1 MNANCRTGDL
11 SASLCGANKF
21 EVRESKRASKITMT
35 KEELQNIILHS
46 EVSQVQ
52 FKERIDDN
60 YNIGTELVA
69 FSNSRG
75 GRLLIGVRD
84 KTGEMNP
91 LSYDETQDANQK
103 LSNIATQNVDPRI
116 GIETDSVAVDGG
128 NIIVVTIKEG
138 INKPYKDNK
147 GIIWS
152 KQGSDKR
159 RIIDN
164 NEIAEM
170 MEDCGTF
177 ISEVAATDATIDD
190 LDLDTVK
197 EYLVKRF
204 ENPLRNSGIEPA
216 DYDKKSLEEIVTAI
230 SRNITLERL
239 LTNLR
244 LMRPDGRLTMAG
256 LILLG
261 KVPQLF
267 KPTLTAKCISF
278 YGTSIGGSRFR
289 DKVNDADM
297 EGNLRHQ
304 YDTIMAFFR
313 RNLRY
318 IQPGDEF
325 NTQGVLEVSDV
336 ALSELVMNALI
347 HRSLVRTA
355 PIRVF
360 ILDDR
365 IEIHS
370 PGNLP
375 RGLAVDD
382 IEKGTSMPRNE
393 QLFYH
398 ANFLLPYSGA
408 GTGILRAI
416 DEGLKMEFRNDEK
429 THEFVITI
437 PRQTFDE
444 SFGDEDIKKSNQVE
458 EPSNPQKELSSE
470 KSNQV
475 EELSNPQKEL
485 SDEESNQATN
495 GVANGVTNQVGSRQ
509 PSKKEL
515 TGKQIDIINFCSVPR
530 SAAEIMNRL
539 GITNQTRHKVKYIQ
553 PLVEAGFLKL
563 THPESINAPN
573 QKYVK
578 VKRK

>member
-1 MNANCRTGDL
+1 
-11 SASLCGANKF
+11 
-21 EVRESKRASKITMT
+21 MT
-35 KEELQNIILHS
+35 KEELDNIILHS

-60 YNIGTELVA
+60 YNIGAEFVA
-69 FSNSRG
+69 FSNSCG

-91 LSYDETQDANQK
+91 LSYDETQDTNQK

-116 GIETDSVAVDGG
+116 GIETDSVSVDGG

-147 GIIWS
+147 GIIWA

-159 RIIDN
+159 RILDN

-177 ISEVAATDATIDD
+177 IPEVAATDATMED
-190 LDLDTVK
+190 LNLDTVK
-197 EYLVKRF
+197 EYLLKRF

-216 DYDKKSLEEIVTAI
+216 SYDKKSLDEIVKAI
-230 SRNITLERL
+230 SRNITLDRL

-244 LMRPDGRLTMAG
+244 LMRPDGHLTMAG

-304 YDTIMAFFR
+304 YDRIMAFFR

-318 IQPGDEF
+318 VQPGDEF
-325 NTQGVLEVSDV
+325 NTQGVLEVSDI

-355 PIRVF
+355 PIRIF

-408 GTGILRAI
+408 GTGILRAVE
-416 DEGLKMEFRNDEK
+416 EGLKMEFKNDEK
-429 THEFVITI
+429 AHEFVITI

-444 SFGDEDIKKSNQVE
+444 QDNEKSNQAEELSSDKSNQVEEKSNQVE
-458 EPSNPQKELSSE
+458 EPSSD

-475 EELSNPQKEL
+475 T
-485 SDEESNQATN
+485 NQVTN
-495 GVANGVTNQVGSRQ
+495 QVANQVANGVTNQVANGVSLRQ
-509 PSKKEL
+509 LTKKEL

-530 SAAEIMNRL
+530 SAAEIMERL
-539 GITNQTRHKVKYIQ
+539 SLTNQSYNRAKYIQ
-553 PLVEAGFLKL
+553 PLVESGFLKM
-563 THPESINAPN
+563 TNPESVNAPN

>member
-91 LSYDETQDANQK
+91 LSYDETQDANQR

-128 NIIVVTIKEG
+128 TIIVVTIKEG

-177 ISEVAATDATIDD
+177 IPEVAATDATIDD

-216 DYDKKSLEEIVTAI
+216 DYDKKSLE
-230 SRNITLERL
+230 
-239 LTNLR
+239 
-244 LMRPDGRLTMAG
+244 
-256 LILLG
+256 
-261 KVPQLF
+261 
-267 KPTLTAKCISF
+267 
-278 YGTSIGGSRFR
+278 
-289 DKVNDADM
+289 
-297 EGNLRHQ
+297 
-304 YDTIMAFFR
+304 
-313 RNLRY
+313 
-318 IQPGDEF
+318 
-325 NTQGVLEVSDV
+325 
-336 ALSELVMNALI
+336 
-347 HRSLVRTA
+347 
-355 PIRVF
+355 
-360 ILDDR
+360 
-365 IEIHS
+365 
-370 PGNLP
+370 
-375 RGLAVDD
+375 
-382 IEKGTSMPRNE
+382 
-393 QLFYH
+393 
-398 ANFLLPYSGA
+398 
-408 GTGILRAI
+408 
-416 DEGLKMEFRNDEK
+416 
-429 THEFVITI
+429 
-437 PRQTFDE
+437 
-444 SFGDEDIKKSNQVE
+444 
-458 EPSNPQKELSSE
+458 
-470 KSNQV
+470 
-475 EELSNPQKEL
+475 
-485 SDEESNQATN
+485 
-495 GVANGVTNQVGSRQ
+495 
-509 PSKKEL
+509 
-515 TGKQIDIINFCSVPR
+515 
-530 SAAEIMNRL
+530 
-539 GITNQTRHKVKYIQ
+539 
-553 PLVEAGFLKL
+553 
-563 THPESINAPN
+563 
-573 QKYVK
+573 
-578 VKRK
+578 

>member
-1 MNANCRTGDL
+1 
-11 SASLCGANKF
+11 
-21 EVRESKRASKITMT
+21 MT
-35 KEELQNIILHS
+35 KEELDNIILHS

-60 YNIGTELVA
+60 YNIGAEFVA

-91 LSYDETQDANQK
+91 LSYDETQDTNQK

-116 GIETDSVAVDGG
+116 GIETDSVSVDGG

-147 GIIWS
+147 GIIWA

-159 RIIDN
+159 RILDN

-177 ISEVAATDATIDD
+177 IPEVAATDATMED
-190 LDLDTVK
+190 LNLDTVK
-197 EYLVKRF
+197 EYLLKRF

-216 DYDKKSLEEIVTAI
+216 SYDKKSLDEIVKAI
-230 SRNITLERL
+230 SRNITLDRL

-244 LMRPDGRLTMAG
+244 LMRPDGHLTMAG

-304 YDTIMAFFR
+304 YDRIMAFFR

-318 IQPGDEF
+318 VQPGDEF
-325 NTQGVLEVSDV
+325 NTQGVLEVSDI

-355 PIRVF
+355 PIRIF

-408 GTGILRAI
+408 GTGILRAVE
-416 DEGLKMEFRNDEK
+416 EGLKMEFKNDEK
-429 THEFVITI
+429 AHEFVITI

-444 SFGDEDIKKSNQVE
+444 QDNEKSNQAEELSSDKSNQVEEKSNQVE
-458 EPSNPQKELSSE
+458 EPSSD

-475 EELSNPQKEL
+475 T
-485 SDEESNQATN
+485 NQVAN
-495 GVANGVTNQVGSRQ
+495 QVANGVTNQVANGVSLRQ
-509 PSKKEL
+509 LTKKEL

-530 SAAEIMNRL
+530 SAAEIMERL
-539 GITNQTRHKVKYIQ
+539 SLTNQSYNRAKYIQ
-553 PLVEAGFLKL
+553 PLVESGFLKM
-563 THPESINAPN
+563 TNPESVNAPN

>member
-1 MNANCRTGDL
+1 
-11 SASLCGANKF
+11 
-21 EVRESKRASKITMT
+21 MT
-35 KEELQNIILHS
+35 KEELDNIILHS

-60 YNIGTELVA
+60 YSIGTELVA

-177 ISEVAATDATIDD
+177 IPEVAATDATVED

-197 EYLVKRF
+197 EYLLKRF

-244 LMRPDGRLTMAG
+244 LMRPDGHITMAG

-304 YDTIMAFFR
+304 YDTIMAFLR

-318 IQPGDEF
+318 IQPGSEF
-325 NTQGVLEVSDV
+325 NTLGVLEVSDV

-355 PIRVF
+355 PIRIF

-408 GTGILRAI
+408 GTGILRAVE
-416 DEGLKMEFRNDEK
+416 EGLKMEFKNDEK

-444 SFGDEDIKKSNQVE
+444 QDNEKSNQAEELSNQQKELSSEKRNQTEELSSKKSNQVE
-458 EPSNPQKELSSE
+458 EKT
-470 KSNQV
+470 NQV
-475 EELSNPQKEL
+475 
-485 SDEESNQATN
+485 T
-495 GVANGVTNQVGSRQ
+495 NGVTNQVANGVCSHQ
-509 PSKKEL
+509 LSKKEL

-530 SAAEIMNRL
+530 SAAEILTRL
-539 GITNQTRHKVKYIQ
+539 SLTNQSYNRVKYIQ
-553 PLVEAGFLKL
+553 PLVEAGFLKM
-563 THPESINAPN
+563 THPESVNAPN

>member
-1 MNANCRTGDL
+1 
-11 SASLCGANKF
+11 
-21 EVRESKRASKITMT
+21 
-35 KEELQNIILHS
+35 
-46 EVSQVQ
+46 
-52 FKERIDDN
+52 
-60 YNIGTELVA
+60 
-69 FSNSRG
+69 
-75 GRLLIGVRD
+75 
-84 KTGEMNP
+84 
-91 LSYDETQDANQK
+91 
-103 LSNIATQNVDPRI
+103 
-116 GIETDSVAVDGG
+116 
-128 NIIVVTIKEG
+128 
-138 INKPYKDNK
+138 
-147 GIIWS
+147 
-152 KQGSDKR
+152 
-159 RIIDN
+159 
-164 NEIAEM
+164 
-170 MEDCGTF
+170 
-177 ISEVAATDATIDD
+177 
-190 LDLDTVK
+190 
-197 EYLVKRF
+197 
-204 ENPLRNSGIEPA
+204 
-216 DYDKKSLEEIVTAI
+216 
-230 SRNITLERL
+230 
-239 LTNLR
+239 
-244 LMRPDGRLTMAG
+244 MAG

-261 KVPQLF
+261 NIPQLF

-347 HRSLVRTA
+347 HRSLVRSA
-355 PIRVF
+355 PIRIF

-375 RGLAVDD
+375 RGLAVGD

>member
-1 MNANCRTGDL
+1 
-11 SASLCGANKF
+11 
-21 EVRESKRASKITMT
+21 MT
-35 KEELQNIILHS
+35 KEELNDIIQHS
-46 EVSQVQ
+46 EVSSVQ

-60 YNIGTELVA
+60 YKIGTELVA

-75 GRLLIGVRD
+75 GSLVIGVRD

-91 LSYDETQDANQK
+91 LSYEEVQDTNER
-103 LSNIATQNVDPRI
+103 LSNIATQNVDPHI
-116 GIETDSVAVDGG
+116 GIETDTVKVDGG
-128 NIIVVTIKEG
+128 TIVVVSVSEG

-147 GIIWS
+147 GIIWA

-170 MEDCGTF
+170 MEECGTF
-177 ISEVAATDATIDD
+177 IPEISAVDATIDD
-190 LDLDTVK
+190 MDLDTFK
-197 EYLVKRF
+197 EYLLKRF
-204 ENPLRNSGIEPA
+204 EAPLRRSGIQPS
-216 DYDKKSLEEIVTAI
+216 DYDRKSLDEIISAI

-244 LMRPDGRLTMAG
+244 FMRPDGKLTLSG
-256 LILLG
+256 LLLFG
-261 KVPQLF
+261 KSPQLF

-278 YGTSIGGSRFR
+278 YGNSIGGSRFR

-304 YDTIMAFFR
+304 YDTIMSFFR

-325 NTQGVLEVSDV
+325 NTQGVLEVSDR

-347 HRSLVRTA
+347 HRSLARTA
-355 PIRVF
+355 PIRIF

-375 RGLAVDD
+375 RGLTVKD
-382 IEKGTSMPRNE
+382 IENGTSLPRNE

-398 ANFLLPYSGA
+398 ANFMLPYSGA
-408 GTGILRAI
+408 GTGIIRAL
-416 DEGLKMEFRNDEK
+416 DEGVKMDFVNDEQI
-429 THEFVITI
+429 HEFIITI
-437 PRQTFDE
+437 PRKVEDE
-444 SFGDEDIKKSNQVE
+444 PANAENEPAKRESNQVE
-458 EPSNPQKELSSE
+458 EPSSG

-475 EELSNPQKEL
+475 TDQVT
-485 SDEESNQATN
+485 DQ
-495 GVANGVTNQVGSRQ
+495 VANQVTDQVTDQVDNPVTDQVTDQVKGRKLFKKDLSGRQ
-509 PSKKEL
+509 K
-515 TGKQIDIINFCSVPR
+515 DILNFCSVPR
-530 SAAEIMNRL
+530 SAAEIMERLSISNHYYNRV
-539 GITNQTRHKVKYIQ
+539 RYIQ

-563 THPESINAPN
+563 TNPESPTAPN

-578 VKRK
+578 VTKNKS

>member
-1 MNANCRTGDL
+1 
-11 SASLCGANKF
+11 
-21 EVRESKRASKITMT
+21 MT
-35 KEELQNIILHS
+35 KEELNNIILHS

-60 YNIGTELVA
+60 YSIGTELVA

-91 LSYDETQDANQK
+91 LSYNETQDTNQK

-147 GIIWS
+147 GIIWA
-152 KQGSDKR
+152 KQGADKR
-159 RIIDN
+159 RIVDN

-177 ISEVAATDATIDD
+177 IPEISAVDATVED
-190 LDLDTVK
+190 LDLDTFK
-197 EYLVKRF
+197 EYLLKRF
-204 ENPLRNSGIEPA
+204 ENPLHLSGIMPA
-216 DYDKKSLEEIVTAI
+216 DYDSKTLDEIIGAI
-230 SRNITLERL
+230 SRNITLDRL

-244 LMRPDGRLTMAG
+244 LMRADGRLTLSG
-256 LILLG
+256 LLLFG
-261 KVPQLF
+261 KSPQLF
-267 KPTLTAKCISF
+267 RPTLTAKCISF
-278 YGTSIGGSRFR
+278 YGTSIGGSLFR

-325 NTQGVLEVSDV
+325 NTQGVLEVSYI

-347 HRSLVRTA
+347 HRSLARTA
-355 PIRVF
+355 PIRIF

-408 GTGILRAI
+408 GTGILRAV
-416 DEGLKMEFRNDEK
+416 DEGLKMEFKNDEK
-429 THEFVITI
+429 LHEFVITI
-437 PRQTFDE
+437 PRQTVTTSYE
-444 SFGDEDIKKSNQVE
+444 SSVDLNNEKCHQVE
-458 EPSNPQKELSSE
+458 EPSSLQKELSSE

-475 EELSNPQKEL
+475 DKK
-485 SDEESNQATN
+485 SNQVDKKSNQVDKKSNQVDKKSNQVDKKSNQVTRRAK
-495 GVANGVTNQVGSRQ
+495 VTN
-509 PSKKEL
+509 
-515 TGKQIDIINFCSVPR
+515 KQKDILNFCSVPR
-530 SAAEIMNRL
+530 TAQEIMNRI
-539 GITNQTRHKVKYIQ
+539 GIDNQTNNRKRYIQ
-553 PLVEAGFLKL
+553 ALIDMGYLEPLY
-563 THPESINAPN
+563 PESLNAPN

>member
-1 MNANCRTGDL
+1 
-11 SASLCGANKF
+11 
-21 EVRESKRASKITMT
+21 MT
-35 KEELQNIILHS
+35 KEELDNIILHS

-60 YNIGTELVA
+60 YNIGAEFVA

-91 LSYDETQDANQK
+91 LSYDETQDTNQK

-116 GIETDSVAVDGG
+116 GIETDSVSVDGG

-147 GIIWS
+147 GIIWA

-159 RIIDN
+159 RILDN

-177 ISEVAATDATIDD
+177 IPEVAATDATMED
-190 LDLDTVK
+190 LNLDTVK
-197 EYLVKRF
+197 EYLLKRF

-216 DYDKKSLEEIVTAI
+216 SYDKKSLDEIVKAI
-230 SRNITLERL
+230 SRNITLDRL

-244 LMRPDGRLTMAG
+244 LMRPDGHLTMAG

-304 YDTIMAFFR
+304 YDRIMAFFR

-318 IQPGDEF
+318 VQPGDEF
-325 NTQGVLEVSDV
+325 NTQGVLEVSDI

-355 PIRVF
+355 PIRIF

-408 GTGILRAI
+408 GTGILRAVE
-416 DEGLKMEFRNDEK
+416 EGLKMEFKNDEK
-429 THEFVITI
+429 AHEFVITI

-444 SFGDEDIKKSNQVE
+444 QDNEKSNQAEELSSDKSNQVEEKSNQVE
-458 EPSNPQKELSSE
+458 EPSSD

-475 EELSNPQKEL
+475 T
-485 SDEESNQATN
+485 NQVTN
-495 GVANGVTNQVGSRQ
+495 QVANQVANGVTNQVANGVSLRQ
-509 PSKKEL
+509 LTKKEL

-530 SAAEIMNRL
+530 SAAEIMERL
-539 GITNQTRHKVKYIQ
+539 SLTNQSYNRAKYIQ
-553 PLVEAGFLKL
+553 PLVESGFLKM
-563 THPESINAPN
+563 TNPESVNAPN

>member
-1 MNANCRTGDL
+1 
-11 SASLCGANKF
+11 
-21 EVRESKRASKITMT
+21 MT
-35 KEELQNIILHS
+35 KEELDNIILHS

-60 YNIGTELVA
+60 YNIGAEFVA

-91 LSYDETQDANQK
+91 LSYDETQDTNQK

-116 GIETDSVAVDGG
+116 GIETDSVSVDGG

-147 GIIWS
+147 GIIWA

-159 RIIDN
+159 RILDN

-177 ISEVAATDATIDD
+177 IPEVAATDATMED
-190 LDLDTVK
+190 LNLDTVK
-197 EYLVKRF
+197 EYLLKRF

-216 DYDKKSLEEIVTAI
+216 SYDKKSLDEIVKAI
-230 SRNITLERL
+230 SRNITLDRL

-244 LMRPDGRLTMAG
+244 LMRPDGHLTMAG

-304 YDTIMAFFR
+304 YDRIMAFFR

-318 IQPGDEF
+318 VQPGDEF
-325 NTQGVLEVSDV
+325 NTQGVLEVSDI

-355 PIRVF
+355 PIRIF

-408 GTGILRAI
+408 GTGILRAVE
-416 DEGLKMEFRNDEK
+416 EGLKMEFKNDEK
-429 THEFVITI
+429 AHEFVITI

-444 SFGDEDIKKSNQVE
+444 QDNEKSNQAEELSSDKSNQVE
-458 EPSNPQKELSSE
+458 EPSSD

-475 EELSNPQKEL
+475 T
-485 SDEESNQATN
+485 NQVTN
-495 GVANGVTNQVGSRQ
+495 QVANQVANGVTNQVANGVSLRQ
-509 PSKKEL
+509 LTKKEL

-530 SAAEIMNRL
+530 SAAEIMERL
-539 GITNQTRHKVKYIQ
+539 SLTNQSYNRAKYIQ
-553 PLVEAGFLKL
+553 PLVESGFLKM
-563 THPESINAPN
+563 TNPESVNAPN

>member
-1 MNANCRTGDL
+1 
-11 SASLCGANKF
+11 
-21 EVRESKRASKITMT
+21 MT
-35 KEELQNIILHS
+35 KEELDKIILHS
-46 EVSQVQ
+46 EMSQVQ

-60 YNIGTELVA
+60 YSIGTELVA

-84 KTGEMNP
+84 KTREMNP
-91 LSYDETQDANQK
+91 LSYDETQDTNQK

-116 GIETDSVAVDGG
+116 GIETDSVSVDGG

-147 GIIWS
+147 GIIWA

-164 NEIAEM
+164 NDIAEM

-177 ISEVAATDATIDD
+177 IPEIAATDATMDD

-197 EYLVKRF
+197 EYLLKRF

-216 DYDKKSLEEIVTAI
+216 DYDKKSLDEIVTAI

-244 LMRPDGRLTMAG
+244 LMRPDRRLTMAG
-256 LILLG
+256 LVLLG

-318 IQPGDEF
+318 VQPGDEF

-355 PIRVF
+355 PIRIF

-408 GTGILRAI
+408 GTGILRAV

-437 PRQTFDE
+437 PRRTFEEQDNE
-444 SFGDEDIKKSNQVE
+444 KSNQVE
-458 EPSNPQKELSSE
+458 EPSNEKSNQAEELSNEKKELSSE
-470 KSNQV
+470 KSNQAEEPSSEKRNQVTEISNQV
-475 EELSNPQKEL
+475 EEPSNLQKEL
-485 SDEESNQATN
+485 SSEKRNQVTNQATN
-495 GVANGVTNQVGSRQ
+495 GVTNEASNQVGSHQ
-509 PSKKEL
+509 LTKKEL
-515 TGKQIDIINFCSVPR
+515 SGKQIDIINFCSVPR

-563 THPESINAPN
+563 THPESVNAPN

-578 VKRK
+578 VKVSKK

>member
-1 MNANCRTGDL
+1 
-11 SASLCGANKF
+11 
-21 EVRESKRASKITMT
+21 MT
-35 KEELQNIILHS
+35 KEELYNIILHS

-52 FKERIDDN
+52 FKERVDDN
-60 YNIGTELVA
+60 YSIGTELVA

-91 LSYDETQDANQK
+91 LSYEETQDTNEK

-116 GIETDSVAVDGG
+116 GIETDSVSVDGG
-128 NIIVVTIKEG
+128 NVIVVTIKEG

-170 MEDCGTF
+170 MEECGTF
-177 ISEVAATDATIDD
+177 IPEVAATDATVED
-190 LDLDTVK
+190 LDLDTFK
-197 EYLVKRF
+197 EYLIKRF
-204 ENPLRNSGIEPA
+204 ENPLRNSGIMPA
-216 DYDKKSLEEIVTAI
+216 DYDSKTLNEIIGAI
-230 SRNITLERL
+230 SRNITLDRL

-244 LMRPDGRLTMAG
+244 LMRPDGRLTLSG
-256 LILLG
+256 LILFG
-261 KVPQLF
+261 KTPQLF

-278 YGTSIGGSRFR
+278 YGTSIGGKRFR

-297 EGNLRHQ
+297 EGNILHQ
-304 YDTIMAFFR
+304 YETIMAFFR

-318 IQPGDEF
+318 VQPGEEF
-325 NTQGVLEVSDV
+325 NTQGVLEVSDI

-355 PIRVF
+355 PIRIF

-375 RGLAVDD
+375 RGLSVND
-382 IEKGTSMPRNE
+382 IENGTSMPRNE

-408 GTGILRAI
+408 GTGILRAF
-416 DEGLKMEFRNDEK
+416 DEGLKMEFKNDEK

-444 SFGDEDIKKSNQVE
+444 SFGNQDTEKSNQVE
-458 EPSNPQKELSSE
+458 ELSSSQKELSSE
-470 KSNQV
+470 KSNQAEELSGSQKELSGEKSNKV
-475 EELSNPQKEL
+475 EELSCEN
-485 SDEESNQATN
+485 SNQVT
-495 GVANGVTNQVGSRQ
+495 NGVTNQVASHQLTKR
-509 PSKKEL
+509 EL

-563 THPESINAPN
+563 THPESVNAPN

>member
-1 MNANCRTGDL
+1 
-11 SASLCGANKF
+11 
-21 EVRESKRASKITMT
+21 MT
-35 KEELQNIILHS
+35 KEELNNIILHS

-60 YNIGTELVA
+60 YSIGTELVA

-91 LSYDETQDANQK
+91 LSYNETQDTNQK

-147 GIIWS
+147 GIIWA

-159 RIIDN
+159 RIVDN

-177 ISEVAATDATIDD
+177 IPEISAVDATVED
-190 LDLDTVK
+190 LDLGPFK
-197 EYLVKRF
+197 EYLLKRF
-204 ENPLRNSGIEPA
+204 ENPLRLSGIMPA
-216 DYDKKSLEEIVTAI
+216 DYDSKTLDEIIGAI
-230 SRNITLERL
+230 SRNITLDRL

-244 LMRPDGRLTMAG
+244 LMRADGRLTLSG
-256 LILLG
+256 LLLFG
-261 KVPQLF
+261 KSPQLF
-267 KPTLTAKCISF
+267 RPTLTAKCISF

-318 IQPGDEF
+318 VQPGDEF
-325 NTQGVLEVSDV
+325 NTQGVLEVSDI

-347 HRSLVRTA
+347 HRSLARTA
-355 PIRVF
+355 PIRIF

-375 RGLAVDD
+375 RGLAIDD

-408 GTGILRAI
+408 GTGILRAV
-416 DEGLKMEFRNDEK
+416 DEGLKMEFKNDEK
-429 THEFVITI
+429 LHEFVIII
-437 PRQTFDE
+437 PRQTFNTSYE
-444 SFGDEDIKKSNQVE
+444 SFGDQDNEKCHQVE
-458 EPSNPQKELSSE
+458 EPSSLQKELSSE

-495 GVANGVTNQVGSRQ
+495 GVANGVANGATNQVGSRQ